1 MINHHCLNFSFSNE
15 IDLMLVLKVQIIRNQ
30 LLSAICQV
38 IAGPKLKITLVS
50 WEIWGFEQNLG
61 RAIFYCVTSPVLVCM
76 NYLRH
81 FPAHFC
87 VPSHILHCYCYNR
100 PDCRLTAT
108 DNIH

>member
-1 MINHHCLNFSFSNE
+1 MINHHCLNFSFSDE
-15 IDLMLVLKVQIIRNQ
+15 IDLMLVLKVQIIRN
-30 LLSAICQV
+30 LLYFPFV
-38 IAGPKLKITLVS
+38 KNTTGPKLKINLVS
-50 WEIWGFEQNLG
+50 WEILGFEQNLG
-61 RAIFYCVTSPVLVCM
+61 WAIFYCVTFAVLVCM

-87 VPSHILHCYCYNR
+87 VPSHILHCYNR